1 MNINAISNQPVLNV
15 ADMNEWKNQV
25 RSEVIPQNVEQVQNV
40 AEAPPASASELSVD
54 ATVATNNI
62 DFLA

>member
-1 MNINAISNQPVLNV
+1 MNTNAINNQPVLNV

-25 RSEVIPQNVEQVQNV
+25 RSEVIPQNVEQAQNV
-40 AEAPPASASELSVD
+40 AETMPASASELSVE
-54 ATVATNNI
+54 ATVSSNNI